1 MDFYVFSVIVTVLS
15 IVFVLTVLIIMI
27 KTVVKVIDNQELNNN
42 SKLFWVALILTT
54 NIIGLIVFSIVDNK
68 NVFK

>member
-54 NIIGLIVFSIVDNK
+54 NIVGLIVFSIVDNK